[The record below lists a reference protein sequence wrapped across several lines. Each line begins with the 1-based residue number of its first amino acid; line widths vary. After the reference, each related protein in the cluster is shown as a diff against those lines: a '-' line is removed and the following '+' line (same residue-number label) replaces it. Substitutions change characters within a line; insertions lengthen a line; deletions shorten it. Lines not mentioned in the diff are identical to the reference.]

1 MFQLYASKNILLI
14 RQKEPLTSGSVNVYR
29 VGFTFSADW
38 EGLAKTAVFRAG
50 EKTVSVIPDGAGECV
65 IPWEV
70 LQTPGDTLS
79 VGVCG
84 TLGGEVVLPTIWATL
99 GNILEGASPG
109 EDAQPPTP
117 DLWQQALDAKQ
128 DKLTGQPG
136 QVVGFDENGN
146 AVAQDNP
153 GGSGGEG
160 PPGPPGPQG
169 KPGPAG
175 PPGPQ
180 GEPGPPGKDGAPG
193 ESGADGKSAYEIAVE
208 NGFEGTEQEWLASLK
223 GEQGPQGE
231 AGIGVPPGGTAGQ
244 VLAKTTNDDYA
255 THWVDPPQDSG
266 GANLAAGDGIT
277 ITDEEDA
284 KKISVSLPTKAVT
297 AAGYAALSDEEK
309 AADVLYIVM
318 ENVPVGPPAMG
329 VAVPTGAVMSF
340 LALSAPDGYLVCD
353 GSEYSISDYPA
364 LAAYFSRQFGAKNYF
379 GGDGETTF
387 AVPDM
392 RNLFLRGYHG
402 SAGEQLSG
410 DVGARQEGT
419 RHKEFGVNG
428 VNANVIWSALDY
440 GEDSKPQ
447 NVETYEHP
455 GSAGLSVTGT
465 VYTSGIPYNHYT
477 ARPVNMAVLYC
488 VKT

>member
-1 MFQLYASKNILLI
+1 MFQLYASKNILLV

-29 VGFTFSADW
+29 VGLAFSADW

-50 EKTVSVIPDGAGECV
+50 DKTVSVIPDGAGECV
-65 IPWEV
+65 VPWEV

-79 VGVCG
+79 IGVYG

-128 DKLTGQPG
+128 DKLAGQQG

-169 KPGPAG
+169 
-175 PPGPQ
+175 
-180 GEPGPPGKDGAPG
+180 EPGPPGKDGAPG
-193 ESGADGKSAYEIAVE
+193 EAGADGKSAYEIAVE
-208 NGFEGTEQEWLASLK
+208 NGFTGTEQEWLASLK
-223 GEQGPQGE
+223 GEQGMQGE
-231 AGIGVPPGGTAGQ
+231 SGIGVPPGGTAGQ
-244 VLAKTTNDDYA
+244 VLAKATNDNYN

-277 ITDEEDA
+277 ITDEDDA

-297 AAGYAALSDEEK
+297 AAEYAALSDEEK
-309 AADVLYIVM
+309 AADVLYIVT
-318 ENVPVGPPAMG
+318 ENAPVGPPAMG
-329 VAVPTGAVMSF
+329 GAVPTGAVMSF

-402 SAGEQLSG
+402 ESEEQLSG
-410 DVGARQEGT
+410 EVGMKQEGT
-419 RHKEFGVNG
+419 EFPNSSV
-428 VNANVIWSALDY
+428 WSTNNYVDY
-440 GEDSKPQ
+440 GGHNLNSVRRNPDKYSSDKGGARWFQ
-447 NVETYEHP
+447 ISNYNASDTA
-455 GSAGLSVTGT
+455 SAR
-465 VYTSGIPYNHYT
+465 YTS
-477 ARPVNMAVLYC
+477 RPVNTAVLYC